1 MESFGI
7 VKAKKNNKIFVEFT
21 RESACGESCESCS
34 AKCAESEKELFEF
47 PNTLSADVGDVV
59 KIKTR
64 DRSILSYKFIV
75 YGIPLILFM
84 FTITLSYYLMSKMFM
99 KNIEL
104 MSLIMGIIS
113 LFISYLIIKRI
124 DHKFQKTNKG
134 DIFLEKM

>member
-1 MESFGI
+1 MESIGI
-7 VKAKKNNKIFVEFT
+7 VRAKNNNKIFVEFT

-34 AKCAESEKELFEF
+34 AKCAESESELFEF
-47 PNTLSADVGDVV
+47 PNTLSANIGDVV

-64 DRSILSYKFIV
+64 DKSILSYKFLV
-75 YGIPLILFM
+75 YGLPLILFM
-84 FTITLSYYLMSKMFM
+84 STITISYYLMSKMFM

-113 LFISYLIIKRI
+113 LIISYLIIKGI
-124 DHKFQKTNKG
+124 DHKFQKANKG

>member
-1 MESFGI
+1 MESIGI
-7 VKAKKNNKIFVEFT
+7 VRAKNNNKIFVEFT

-34 AKCAESEKELFEF
+34 AKCAESESELFEF
-47 PNTLSADVGDVV
+47 PNTLSANIGDVV

-64 DRSILSYKFIV
+64 DRSVLSYKFLV
-75 YGIPLILFM
+75 YGLPLILFM
-84 FTITLSYYLMSKMFM
+84 STITISYYLMSKMFM

-113 LFISYLIIKRI
+113 LIISHFIIKGI
-124 DHKFQKTNKG
+124 DKKFQKANKG